1 MEISPQDTPSN
12 LFYKVIVGSVVP
24 RPIAWV
30 STVNA
35 TGQPNLAPFSFF
47 NVVCS
52 IPPTLLFC
60 PGVRGTDGGDK
71 DTYVNVL
78 ASGEFVVN
86 LVSEALAE
94 AMNKTATELLP
105 EVDEFEYAGLTA
117 EASTVVGPPR
127 VAESPVAFECK
138 VSEVITVGDG
148 GRGSGW
154 VVLGEVVH
162 MRVHDAVLGEDYRVE
177 LDALKPIGRLS
188 GPRYARVSDR
198 FELFRED
205 SQIGG
210 GKASHDR

>member
-1 MEISPQDTPSN
+1 MEISPKDTPSN

-30 STVNA
+30 STINE

-47 NVVCS
+47 NVVCPS
-52 IPPTLLFC
+52 PPTLLFC
-60 PGVRGTDGGDK
+60 PGVRGTNAGIK
-71 DTYVNVL
+71 DTYANVR

-86 LVSEALAE
+86 LVSEELAE
-94 AMNKTATELLP
+94 AMNKTATELPP
-105 EVDEFEYAGLTA
+105 EVNEFEYAGLA
-117 EASTVVGPPR
+117 QEASKLVGAPR

-138 VSEVITVGDG
+138 VTQIVDVGDG

-162 MRVHDAVLGEDYRVE
+162 MRVKDDVLGENYRID

-198 FELFRED
+198 FELFREESKLD
-205 SQIGG
+205 GG
-210 GKASHDR
+210 PPNYDR